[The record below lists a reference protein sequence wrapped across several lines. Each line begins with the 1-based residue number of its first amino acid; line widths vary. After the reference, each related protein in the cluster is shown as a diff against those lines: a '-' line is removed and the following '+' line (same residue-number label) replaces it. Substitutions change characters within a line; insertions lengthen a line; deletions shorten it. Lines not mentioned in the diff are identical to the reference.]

1 MSTTSENNPLSQS
14 PENTPLMDKSSQD
27 GFSIYS
33 KYNTL
38 LQTIP
43 DGLIL
48 IRDNLIRYSNKVF
61 AQMIEYSVDEIINLN
76 IEVLIAPNYRKIV
89 LERYDKRLKGELVPP
104 QYEIELVTKTGKI
117 IPVLINTGLVSS
129 SNEKLEFVI
138 IKNLSEIT
146 SKDIELKNQA
156 NKFENKLEEER
167 RLQKYFIEYL
177 PDSIYFK
184 DTSSRFI
191 KANKATLTKM
201 GLNSFDELI
210 GKTDNDFFDSDHAE
224 EAKRDE
230 EEIIRTGNSILNK
243 VEKETWT
250 DGSITWASTTKIPL
264 RDDNNN
270 IIGTFGITRDITE
283 LKKYEEI
290 KNALLKISTAIT
302 TVSDT
307 QNLFSTIHHIIME
320 LMKADNFYIAMYNEE
335 TDIVSFPYFVD
346 LIDPPPA
353 ERKAGRGLT
362 EYVLRTGKA
371 QLIDSEIDLKL
382 RAMGETS
389 LIGEPTQIWLG
400 VPLKVHGKTIG
411 AIVVQDY
418 AERKTY
424 TESEKQIL
432 TYVSEQIALAIDKK
446 YREQEII
453 QYSEKLKESNA
464 TKDKFFSILAH
475 DLKSPLNGLL
485 GLSRMIW
492 EEYDSLDDGELL
504 SSLEILKDST
514 ENVYKLIEDLLDW
527 SRFQTG
533 KMKFQPSVQNM
544 FTIVEDIR
552 ILLNQNSRL
561 KDIIIRNKLVPSNLI
576 WGDSNMLHSLMQN
589 LISNAIKFTNK
600 GGIIE
605 ITEQSF
611 ENNIEYT
618 VADNGVGIEQED
630 LEKLF
635 KLDVNFS
642 YSGTMNEKGTGLG
655 LALCKEI
662 IDMHGGSINVRSKVN
677 VGTKIIFTLNKKNA

>member
-1 MSTTSENNPLSQS
+1 MSTNPEIYPLSQS
-14 PENTPLMDKSSQD
+14 SEEKPLMDKNQQD
-27 GFSIYS
+27 GFSLYS

-48 IRDNLIRYSNKVF
+48 ISDSCIRYSNKVF
-61 AQMIEYSVDEIINLN
+61 VDMMEYRADEIINLN
-76 IEVLIAPNYRKIV
+76 IEVLIAPNYKKLV
-89 LERYDKRLKGELVPP
+89 LERYEKRLKGELVPP
-104 QYEIELVTKTGKI
+104 RYEIELVTKTGKI

-129 SNEKLEFVI
+129 GNEKLEFVL
-138 IKNLSEIT
+138 IKNLSEIV
-146 SKDIELKNQA
+146 SKNIELKKRA
-156 NKFENKLEEER
+156 NEFENKLEAER
-167 RLQKYFIEYL
+167 KLLQYFIEYL

-191 KANKATLTKM
+191 KANKATLAKM
-201 GLNSFDELI
+201 GLMTFDELI
-210 GKTDNDFFDSDHAE
+210 GKTDKDFFDTYHAE
-224 EAKRDE
+224 QAKKDE

-243 VEKETWT
+243 VEKETWS

-264 RDDNNN
+264 RDDDNN

-283 LKKYEEI
+283 LKKSEEI
-290 KNALLKISTAIT
+290 KNALLKISTAVT
-302 TVSDT
+302 TVPDT
-307 QNLFSTIHHIIME
+307 QNLFSTIHQIIMD

-335 TDIVSFPYFVD
+335 TNIVSFPYFVD
-346 LIDPPPA
+346 QVDQAPA

-371 QLIDSEIDLKL
+371 QLIDGETDLKL

-400 VPLKVHGKTIG
+400 VPLVVQGKTIG

-418 AERKTY
+418 TDKTTY
-424 TESEKQIL
+424 AESEKQIL
-432 TYVSEQIALAIDKK
+432 TYVSEQVALAIDKK
-446 YREQEII
+446 YREQKII
-453 QYSEKLKESNA
+453 QYSEELKESNA
-464 TKDKFFSILAH
+464 TKDKFFSIIAH

-492 EEYDSLDDGELL
+492 EEYDSMDDDELR
-504 SSLEILKDST
+504 SSLEILKNST
-514 ENVYKLIEDLLDW
+514 ENVYKLIENLLDW

-533 KMKFQPSVQNM
+533 KIKFQPSFQNM

-552 ILLNQNSRL
+552 MLLNQNL
-561 KDIIIRNKLVPSNLI
+561 IIKEIVIRNKLVPSTFI
-576 WGDSNMLHSLMQN
+576 WGDSNMLRSLMQN
-589 LISNAIKFTNK
+589 LLSNAIKFSNK

-611 ENNIEYT
+611 ENKIEFT
-618 VADNGVGIEQED
+618 VADNGVGIEQKD

-635 KLDVNFS
+635 KLDVGFS
-642 YSGTMNEKGTGLG
+642 TIGTMNERGTGLG

-662 IDMHGGSINVRSKVN
+662 IGMNGGSISVQSKIN
-677 VGTKIIFTLNKKNA
+677 AGTKIIFTLNKQNS

>member
-1 MSTTSENNPLSQS
+1 MSKTSGNNPLSQS
-14 PENTPLMDKSSQD
+14 PEKTPLMDKDSQD
-27 GFSIYS
+27 GFSLYS

-48 IRDNLIRYSNKVF
+48 ISDSLIRYSNKVF

-76 IEVLIAPNYRKIV
+76 IEVLIAPNYKKIV

-117 IPVLINTGLVSS
+117 IPVLIITGLVSS
-129 SNEKLEFVI
+129 SNENLEFVI
-138 IKNLSEIT
+138 IKNLSEII
-146 SKDIELKNQA
+146 SKNIELKNQA
-156 NKFENKLEEER
+156 NEFENKLEEER
-167 RLQKYFIEYL
+167 RLQQYFIEYL

-201 GLNSFDELI
+201 GLKSFDELI
-210 GKTDNDFFDSDHAE
+210 GKTDMDFFDSYHAE
-224 EAKRDE
+224 RAKKDE

-283 LKKYEEI
+283 LKKSEEI

-307 QNLFSTIHHIIME
+307 KNLFSTIHHIIME

-346 LIDPPPA
+346 QIDPPPA

-400 VPLKVHGKTIG
+400 VPLKVQGKTIG
-411 AIVVQDY
+411 VIVVQDY

-424 TESEKQIL
+424 TESEKQVLI
-432 TYVSEQIALAIDKK
+432 YVSEQIALAIDKK
-446 YREQEII
+446 YREQKII
-453 QYSEKLKESNA
+453 QYSEELKESNA
-464 TKDKFFSILAH
+464 TKDKFFSIIAH

-514 ENVYKLIEDLLDW
+514 ENVYKLIENLLDW

-552 ILLNQNSRL
+552 MLLNQNSRL
-561 KDIIIRNKLVPSNLI
+561 KDIIIRNKLVPSNFI

-611 ENNIEYT
+611 ENKIEFA

-635 KLDVNFS
+635 KLDVSFS
-642 YSGTMNEKGTGLG
+642 YPGTMNEKGTGLG

-662 IDMHGGSINVRSKVN
+662 IGIHGGSINVQSKVN
-677 VGTKIIFTLNKKNA
+677 VGTKIIFTLNKPNF

>member
-1 MSTTSENNPLSQS
+1 MSKTSGNNPLSQS
-14 PENTPLMDKSSQD
+14 PEKTTLMDKDSQD
-27 GFSIYS
+27 GFSLYS

-48 IRDNLIRYSNKVF
+48 ISDSLIRYSNKVF

-138 IKNLSEIT
+138 IKNLSEII
-146 SKDIELKNQA
+146 SKNIELKNQA
-156 NKFENKLEEER
+156 NEFENKLEEER
-167 RLQKYFIEYL
+167 RLQQYFIQYL

-201 GLNSFDELI
+201 GLKSFDELI
-210 GKTDNDFFDSDHAE
+210 GKTDKDFFNNYHAE
-224 EAKRDE
+224 QAKKDE

-243 VEKETWT
+243 VEKEIWT

-264 RDDNNN
+264 RDDDNN

-283 LKKYEEI
+283 LKKSEEI

-307 QNLFSTIHHIIME
+307 QDLFSTIHHIIME

-346 LIDPPPA
+346 QLDPPPA

-382 RAMGETS
+382 REMGETS

-400 VPLKVHGKTIG
+400 VPLKVQGKTIG

-446 YREQEII
+446 YREQKII
-453 QYSEKLKESNA
+453 QYSEELKESNA
-464 TKDKFFSILAH
+464 TKDKFFSIIAH

-492 EEYDSLDDGELL
+492 EEYDSLEDDELI
-504 SSLEILKDST
+504 SSLEILKNST

-552 ILLNQNSRL
+552 MLLNQNSRL
-561 KDIIIRNKLVPSNLI
+561 KDIIIRNKLVPSNFI

-611 ENNIEYT
+611 ENKIEFT

-635 KLDVNFS
+635 KLDVSFS
-642 YSGTMNEKGTGLG
+642 YTGTMNEKGTGLG

-662 IDMHGGSINVRSKVN
+662 IDMHSGSINVQSEVN
-677 VGTKIIFTLNKKNA
+677 VGTKIIFTLNKQNS